1 MKLSNIF
8 FFVFMAFFAV
18 ASVSAAPRWKPFKK
32 LEKVG
37 RNIRN
42 GIIRYNGPAVA
53 VIGQATSIA
62 RPTGK

>member
-18 ASVSAAPRWKPFKK
+18 TSVSAAPRWKPFKK

-37 RNIRN
+37 RNIRD
-42 GIIRYNGPAVA
+42 GIIKAGPAVA